1 MLKKSIIL
9 TPEIIKTLKLDLIFF
24 CSDFFKNNKK
34 INCGQ
39 INLSIIIDAV
49 IELKKYAAFYV
60 VIWNWFTKDEV
71 ILISIFERGLV
82 SRVVICIT
90 LYLVS
95 YINSSGVTDCYNYCS
110 RVTYYHEVCLLMWIR
125 NNTEVLSRL
134 WMDRNKLEHNIV
146 CYKTGW
152 FSRFPWPGDFRTFH
166 HSVRVL
172 GLTNIN
178 HAPQRP
184 SRRRITTLEGSH

>member
-60 VIWNWFTKDEV
+60 VI
-71 ILISIFERGLV
+71 
-82 SRVVICIT
+82 
-90 LYLVS
+90 
-95 YINSSGVTDCYNYCS
+95 
-110 RVTYYHEVCLLMWIR
+110 
-125 NNTEVLSRL
+125 
-134 WMDRNKLEHNIV
+134 
-146 CYKTGW
+146 
-152 FSRFPWPGDFRTFH
+152 
-166 HSVRVL
+166 
-172 GLTNIN
+172 
-178 HAPQRP
+178 
-184 SRRRITTLEGSH
+184 